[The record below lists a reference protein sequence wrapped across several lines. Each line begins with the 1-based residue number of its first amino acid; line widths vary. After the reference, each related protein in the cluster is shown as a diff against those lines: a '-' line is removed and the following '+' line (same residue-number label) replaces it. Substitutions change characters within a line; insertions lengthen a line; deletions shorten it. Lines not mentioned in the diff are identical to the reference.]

1 MKIAV
6 AQINTI
12 VGDISSNTKKIIE
25 NINLARDKN
34 VELVVFPELTITG
47 YPPEDLLLRKKFVL
61 DNLVAVKEI
70 IKSTKNIAVII
81 GFVNKIK
88 KNIFNAASFIFNKK
102 ILSIHHKNLLPNY
115 SVFDEKRYFTEGNTC
130 EVINFMD
137 VKIGINICED
147 IWHNDGP
154 AQKQIKKGAELII
167 NISASPYYFQKTKD
181 REKILKNLS
190 LKNKIAVIYCNL
202 IGGQDELVFDGESIA
217 FDKTAKEKMRGN
229 KFKEELILLNYE
241 KGNIKSS
248 VAKSPTTNE
257 EIYKALVLGTKDYCL
272 KNKFKKVCLGLSGG
286 IDSALTACIA
296 VDALGK
302 ENVVGVFMPSK
313 FTSKESFE
321 DASQLAKNLNIK
333 FLTVPITE
341 AFASY
346 KKMLR
351 GVFKNLAED
360 ITEENLQARIRGNIL
375 MALSNKFNYLVLT
388 TGNKSEMSVG
398 YATLYG
404 DMAGGFAV
412 IKDVPKTLVYKVSA
426 YRNTLTSVI
435 PERIFTKAPTAEL
448 RENQK
453 DSDSLPPYEILDPII
468 HSYVEEDKSYEEII
482 KLGFAKEVVKKVIKL
497 IDKSEYKRRQAPP
510 GVKIT
515 PKSFGKDRRMPIT
528 NGSNNF

>member
-12 VGDISSNTKKIIE
+12 VGDIAGNTKKIIE
-25 NINLARDKN
+25 NINIARSNDA
-34 VELVVFPELTITG
+34 ELIIFPELTITG
-47 YPPEDLLLRKKFVL
+47 YPPEDLLLRKQFVA
-61 DNLVAVKEI
+61 DNLSALKEI
-70 IKSTKNIAVII
+70 TNSTKKIAVIL

-88 KNIFNAASFIFNKK
+88 NNIYNAGAFIFNKK

-115 SVFDEKRYFTEGNTC
+115 SVFDEKRYFAEGNTC
-130 EVINFMD
+130 EVVKFKDI
-137 VKIGINICED
+137 KIGINICED
-147 IWHNDGP
+147 IWHNEGP
-154 AQKQIKKGAELII
+154 AQKQIKKNAELII

-181 REKILKNLS
+181 REKILKYLS
-190 LKNKIAVIYCNL
+190 LKNKISVIYCNL
-202 IGGQDELVFDGESIA
+202 IGGQDELIFDGESIA
-217 FDKTAKEKMRGN
+217 FDFKGREKMRGN
-229 KFKEELILLNYE
+229 KFKEDLIFLDYNQ
-241 KGNIKSS
+241 GNIKSIS
-248 VAKSPTTNE
+248 NKTLLPAE

-272 KNKFKKVCLGLSGG
+272 KNNFKKVCLGLSGG
-286 IDSALTACIA
+286 IDSALTACVA
-296 VDALGK
+296 VNALGK
-302 ENVVGVFMPSK
+302 ENVIGVFMPSK
-313 FTSKESFE
+313 ITSRESFE
-321 DASQLAKNLNIK
+321 DANALAENLNIK
-333 FLTVPITE
+333 FLTVSINET
-341 AFASY
+341 FISY
-346 KKMLR
+346 KTMLKN
-351 GVFKNLAED
+351 VFKNLSKD

-412 IKDVPKTLVYKVSA
+412 IKDVPKTLVYKVSR
-426 YRNTLTSVI
+426 YRNSVSLVI

-468 HSYVEEDKSYEEII
+468 HYYVEEDKGCKEIV
-482 KLGFAKEVVKKVIKL
+482 KLGFDKEVVKKVIKL
-497 IDKSEYKRRQAPP
+497 IDRSEYKRRQAPP

-528 NGSNNF
+528 NKFG